1 MGKKIETTEQ
11 TERHADQGYRKF
23 WSTMKELPWKQRFRH
38 FFDYY
43 GKYTLIAI
51 LLIFMFTD
59 ILVTS
64 LTPKPE
70 LVLSGTAINVS
81 VSVEM
86 EKKLT
91 DEAFTAMGGTDPE
104 KQTTDLVPNA
114 VSATDLMTSAL
125 QAKLLAGDYHYVLVD
140 EEGLG
145 MILSMQAL
153 PSMEL
158 VLPKEKLEPWKDRFK
173 NIETDG
179 KTVPIALDITGTVL
193 ASGCT
198 YEGEHLY
205 LGFSVNQNT
214 MAAVEPFFDYLIAQG
229 LLQEQ

>member
-59 ILVTS
+59 VLVTS

-91 DEAFTAMGGTDPE
+91 DEIGRAH
-104 KQTTDLVPNA
+104 V
-114 VSATDLMTSAL
+114 
-125 QAKLLAGDYHYVLVD
+125 
-140 EEGLG
+140 
-145 MILSMQAL
+145 
-153 PSMEL
+153 
-158 VLPKEKLEPWKDRFK
+158 
-173 NIETDG
+173 
-179 KTVPIALDITGTVL
+179 
-193 ASGCT
+193 
-198 YEGEHLY
+198 
-205 LGFSVNQNT
+205 
-214 MAAVEPFFDYLIAQG
+214 
-229 LLQEQ
+229 